1 LNGYPFGRVPRC
13 GLEGAFQ
20 TPVRAR
26 FLAVVSATEL
36 NIRKTRGDR
45 VVVELRGE
53 HEAYTAAKLE
63 QQLDALVDAGYGIVI
78 DLRNAQFI
86 DSTTAGLFIA
96 MHRPAE
102 KRGSEFSLL
111 LGDSTGWPVR
121 RLLDVTGLG
130 SLLNVADY
138 RH

>member
-1 LNGYPFGRVPRC
+1 
-13 GLEGAFQ
+13 
-20 TPVRAR
+20 
-26 FLAVVSATEL
+26 VSATEL
-36 NIRKTRGDR
+36 NIRRTRGDQ

-53 HEAYTAAKLE
+53 HEAYTASKLE
-63 QQLDALVDAGYGIVI
+63 QELDELVDAGFGIVI

-96 MHRPAE
+96 THRRAE
-102 KRGSEFSLL
+102 KRGSEFRLL

-130 SLLNVADY
+130 SILTVAEY
-138 RH
+138 H